1 MTLTA
6 KQLRALKVVS
16 DTLVPSVKIN
26 SPSATVSNI
35 EFFGRSASDL
45 GVELAL
51 ADIIEAKLEPDLR
64 DQFYK
69 LLDILDSRGYN
80 LLLSGKPKRF
90 VDMRTLNERT
100 QYLAKWRDS
109 QLALKRKAFQAL
121 KRLVCFLSYTI
132 TENDGQNPNWQA
144 IGYPGPRER
153 LPLRHPAGLVIK
165 PITIEQ
171 DSKLECDV
179 CVVGSG
185 AGGSV
190 AAFELSNAGFN
201 VLVVEAG
208 GYETAD
214 TFDQNEL
221 SMMNK
226 LFDEYGTA
234 ATNDLSF
241 VLLSGR
247 GAGGGSTVNWMTCIR
262 PPPNV
267 LHQWED
273 EYGIS
278 GLTGAEFQNHVNEV
292 WNTLKVNQ
300 SESQLNRNN
309 EVLWKGCSS
318 LGYKEGED
326 YERIWRNAVG
336 CQERCAFCSY
346 GCVYSCKQ
354 STIINYLP
362 LAFKN
367 GAKFLFNTKI
377 ESVNVQSGVATG
389 VEGEYISTSGSRFK
403 VSIRAK
409 AVVISCGSVKTPA
422 LLLSS
427 GIKGKNIGSNLRLH
441 PTTAVS
447 GHFKDEIRAW
457 DGPPQTVVVTKFLH
471 SDGPSHG
478 FWIEAAP
485 SHPGL
490 FALSAPWRDGVS
502 NKEYMKDWFNY
513 SSASIVLLKEW
524 GSGRV
529 FLNKRG
535 GVEVSYR
542 LDQRDRSNMVAG
554 MKETARILVAAGATG
569 LSSLHSEGV
578 DVISGNG
585 ENLTTRE
592 LERFCDQ
599 IERRGIAANR
609 IMLFSAH
616 LMGSCRMSSDESVGA
631 VNTDCEVH
639 GVKNLFVA
647 DGSVFPTSLGV
658 NPMITIMSLARQ
670 TAQVV
675 AKRLDSDQTK

>member
-1 MTLTA
+1 MPLTA
-6 KQLRALKVVS
+6 KQLRALKALS
-16 DTLVPSVKIN
+16 DTLVPSVKI
-26 SPSATVSNI
+26 SSLSSTPSNL
-35 EFFGRSASDL
+35 EFYGRSASDL
-45 GVELAL
+45 RVERAL
-51 ADIIEAKLEPDLR
+51 ADIIESKLEPELR
-64 DQFYK
+64 DQFYR
-69 LLDILDSRGYN
+69 LLDILDSAGYN
-80 LLLSGKPKRF
+80 LLLSGKPNSF
-90 VDMRTLNERT
+90 VNLRTLDERT
-100 QYLAKWRDS
+100 RYLANWRDS
-109 QLALKRKAFQAL
+109 RLALKRQAFQAL
-121 KRLVCFLSYTI
+121 KRLVCFLSYTV
-132 TENDGQNPNWQA
+132 TENNGQNPNWQV

-153 LPLRHPAGLVIK
+153 LPFSHPADLVIK
-165 PITIEQ
+165 QLTFEQ

-179 CVVGSG
+179 CIVGSG

-190 AAFELSNAGFN
+190 VAYELSKAGLN
-201 VLVVEAG
+201 VVVVEAG

-226 LFDEYGTA
+226 LFDDYGTA

-247 GAGGGSTVNWMTCIR
+247 GAGGGTTVNWMTCIK

-273 EYGIS
+273 EFGII
-278 GLTGAEFQNHVNEV
+278 GLTGVEFQSHVNEV

-300 SESQLNRNN
+300 SESQLNGNN

-326 YERIWRNAVG
+326 YQRIWRNAVR
-336 CQERCAFCSY
+336 CQSRCAFCSY

-354 STIINYLP
+354 STLINYLP
-362 LAFKN
+362 MAFKN

-389 VEGEYISTSGSRFK
+389 VEGKYVSTSGKRFK
-403 VSIRAK
+403 VSIRAR
-409 AVVISCGSVKTPA
+409 AVVISCGSIKTPV
-422 LLLSS
+422 LLLRS
-427 GIKGKNIGSNLRLH
+427 GIKGKNVGGNLRLH

-457 DGPPQTVVVTKFLH
+457 DGPPQTAVVTKFLH
-471 SDGPSHG
+471 SDGPNHG

-490 FALSAPWRDGVS
+490 FALSAPWKDGFS
-502 NKEYMKDWFNY
+502 HKEYMKNWFNH

-529 FLNKRG
+529 SLNKG
-535 GVEVSYR
+535 GGASVSYR
-542 LDQRDRSNMVAG
+542 LDQRDKSNMVSG
-554 MKETARILVAAGATG
+554 MKETARILVAAGAIG
-569 LSSLHSEGV
+569 LSSLHSEGI
-578 DVISGNG
+578 DVISGSG
-585 ENLTTRE
+585 AGLTTSE
-592 LERFCDQ
+592 LDKFCDR
-599 IERRGIAANR
+599 IESKGITANG

-616 LMGSCRMSSDESVGA
+616 LMGSCRMSSDESAGA
-631 VNTDCEVH
+631 VNSECEVY

-658 NPMITIMSLARQ
+658 NPMITIMSLARR

-675 AKRLDSDQTK
+675 VKRLS